1 MRHNNSGKTRLG
13 FMAAI
18 AAGLL
23 ATSCGEADFK
33 IKGEIYGADNQ
44 PVVLEKSDFY
54 GRWIAIDSTRTS
66 RNGSFSI
73 KRPAPA
79 APEVFRLSINDKFLY
94 VPIDSTETVTITSS
108 LDKFGTEFT
117 LTGSQKAETLEQFE
131 KEVMAI
137 PANISTDS
145 LNALKKQIY
154 SKYLMN
160 AQGSVVS
167 YYILTKVVNGK
178 PLFDPENNNDV
189 RYFAAVATGFKQLR
203 PDDPRTALLEQTS
216 LQGLKKINLNSGK
229 RLEIAAEEI
238 NIVEIE
244 LPDEKGNNKKLSETV
259 GNGKPTVVAFSL
271 LTHPDSPA
279 LNIELSKLYN
289 SRSINIYQ
297 VSLDPDQYAWREA
310 ATNLPWIT
318 VFDADGEYSK
328 FAARYNVSTLP
339 VYFIYDAN
347 GDLVDRASTL
357 DELKK
362 KI

>member
-1 MRHNNSGKTRLG
+1 MCA
-13 FMAAI
+13 MAC
-18 AAGLL
+18 GLL
-23 ATSCGEADFK
+23 ITSCREADFK
-33 IKGEIYGADNQ
+33 IKGEIYGADDKS
-44 PVVLEKSDFY
+44 VVLEKSDFY
-54 GRWIAIDSTRTS
+54 GRWIAIDSTRTNS
-66 RNGSFSI
+66 NGSFTI

-79 APEVFRLSINDKFLY
+79 APEVFRLSIDDRFLY

-117 LTGSQKAETLEQFE
+117 LTGSQKAETLEHFE
-131 KEVMAI
+131 KDVMGI
-137 PANISTDS
+137 PANITTDS
-145 LNALKKQIY
+145 LNAIKKQIY
-154 SKYLMN
+154 AKYLMN

-178 PLFDPENNNDV
+178 PLFDPQDNNDV
-189 RYFAAVATGFKQLR
+189 KYFAAVATGFKQMR

-216 LQGLKKINLNSGK
+216 MQGLKRMNQNSGK
-229 RLEIAAEEI
+229 RLEIEAEEI

-244 LPDEKGNNKKLSETV
+244 LPDENGNNRKLSETV

-279 LNIELSKLYN
+279 VNLELSKLYN
-289 SRSINIYQ
+289 SRNINIYQ

-310 ATNLPWIT
+310 AKNLPWIT

-328 FAARYNVSTLP
+328 FASRYNVSTLP
-339 VYFIYDAN
+339 VYFIYSAG
-347 GDLVDRASTL
+347 GDLIDRANNL